1 MRNTLPLHP
10 FIKTERLD
18 KIGIRKNMRKTAV
31 LAVIVAMSLMA
42 GCKKSAVGDKPKEY
56 TVLTVG
62 PGSVA
67 TINKY
72 PATIRGRQDVEIY
85 PQVSGRITE
94 VRTSEGQRVRRGQPL
109 FVIDQVG
116 YRAALQT
123 ARANLRAATAEAATA
138 KLSCEGKQE
147 LYANKVTSA
156 FDLRKAENTLHS
168 AEAAVAQ
175 AKARVTEAANNLSYT
190 VVCSPCDGVT
200 GTIPYRAGALVGP
213 SMSSPLTT
221 VSDNSVMYVYFSI
234 PENRMLA
241 LIRRYGS
248 ADKAMAAM
256 PEVRLFLNDG
266 SEYGVSGK
274 VESISGV
281 LDAETGSVSLRAA
294 FRNPRG
300 LLHSGGAGNVGLAE
314 RANAITIP
322 QSATYELQDKVYA
335 YRVVGGKAVATQI
348 KAEPVD
354 EQKIYVV
361 HSGLKAGDVIVA
373 EGVAMLK
380 DGSPIAVKKTRKK

>member
-1 MRNTLPLHP
+1 
-10 FIKTERLD
+10 
-18 KIGIRKNMRKTAV
+18 MRKAAILTAA
-31 LAVIVAMSLMA
+31 LAASLLA
-42 GCKKSAVGDKPKEY
+42 GCKKGAEGVRPREY
-56 TVLTVG
+56 AVLTVS

-67 TINKY
+67 TVSKY

-85 PQVSGRITE
+85 PQVSGRITA
-94 VRTSEGQRVRRGQPL
+94 VRISEGQRVRRGQPL

-123 ARANLRAATAEAATA
+123 ARANLRAAKAEAASA
-138 KLSCEGKQE
+138 RLSYEGKRE

-156 FDLRKAENTLHS
+156 FDLRKAENALHS
-168 AEAAVAQ
+168 AEAAVEQARAQ
-175 AKARVTEAANNLSYT
+175 VTEAGNNLSYT

-200 GTIPYRAGALVGP
+200 GTIPYRLGTLVGP
-213 SMSSPLTT
+213 SMQSPLTT

-234 PENRMLA
+234 PENSMLS

-248 ADKAMAAM
+248 ADKAVAAM

-266 SEYGVSGK
+266 SEYDVGGQ

-281 LDAETGSVSLRAA
+281 LDAGTGSVSLRAA

-300 LLHSGGAGNVGLAE
+300 LLHSGGAGNVGLAG
-314 RANAITIP
+314 RVNAITIP

-335 YRVVGGKAVATQI
+335 YRVEDGRAVATQI

-361 HSGLKAGDVIVA
+361 RSGLKAGDVIVA

-380 DGSPIAVKKTRKK
+380 DGSPIAVRKTRK

>member
-1 MRNTLPLHP
+1 
-10 FIKTERLD
+10 
-18 KIGIRKNMRKTAV
+18 
-31 LAVIVAMSLMA
+31 
-42 GCKKSAVGDKPKEY
+42 
-56 TVLTVG
+56 
-62 PGSVA
+62 
-67 TINKY
+67 
-72 PATIRGRQDVEIY
+72 
-85 PQVSGRITE
+85 
-94 VRTSEGQRVRRGQPL
+94 
-109 FVIDQVG
+109 
-116 YRAALQT
+116 
-123 ARANLRAATAEAATA
+123 
-138 KLSCEGKQE
+138 
-147 LYANKVTSA
+147 
-156 FDLRKAENTLHS
+156 
-168 AEAAVAQ
+168 
-175 AKARVTEAANNLSYT
+175 
-190 VVCSPCDGVT
+190 
-200 GTIPYRAGALVGP
+200 
-213 SMSSPLTT
+213 MSSPLTT

-266 SEYGVSGK
+266 SEYGASGK

-314 RANAITIP
+314 RTNAITIP